1 MSEKYDTLLSS
12 VQSLQ
17 DENKAYRKRIEM
29 LEEKIEGLERSSH
42 SYRIELR
49 NVPKKDR
56 ESKEDLLNILVKTA
70 EIILCIINRM
80 ASRRAHKILE
90 LVSSS
95 SSLSLQSHEVK
106 PIAETH
112 NATVEDL
119 NNIPSENI
127 ENLPPNK
134 NLTDLRSTDGHVQSD
149 DHKKL
154 EISLVSSCDEILSEN
169 ADDHLHFSQKIDSRL
184 ISSRNI
190 ENKSCDTDEKRL
202 PTSLVPDYD
211 SDDYN
216 NLECIG
222 VQQDITKKTQPQSS
236 SSSTS
241 TSSSSSSS
249 SSSGTSSDSDDSS
262 SSKTEEEPE
271 NRNTVAVMAS
281 ECCDSDNI
289 QLRPQRCPSSNKSIN
304 ISPVYT
310 DIIKLRPA

>member
-1 MSEKYDTLLSS
+1 MDFVQRMRRAPPAAGAACWVREDPADTKPSGG
-12 VQSLQ
+12 
-17 DENKAYRKRIEM
+17 DDGC
-29 LEEKIEGLERSSH
+29 EGL
-42 SYRIELR
+42 L
-49 NVPKKDR
+49 
-56 ESKEDLLNILVKTA
+56 A

-134 NLTDLRSTDGHVQSD
+134 NLTDLRSTDGQVQSD

-211 SDDYN
+211 RAMITITWHA
-216 NLECIG
+216 LEFN
-222 VQQDITKKTQPQSS
+222 KT
-236 SSSTS
+236 
-241 TSSSSSSS
+241 
-249 SSSGTSSDSDDSS
+249 
-262 SSKTEEEPE
+262 
-271 NRNTVAVMAS
+271 
-281 ECCDSDNI
+281 
-289 QLRPQRCPSSNKSIN
+289 
-304 ISPVYT
+304 
-310 DIIKLRPA
+310 

>member
-1 MSEKYDTLLSS
+1 
-12 VQSLQ
+12 
-17 DENKAYRKRIEM
+17 
-29 LEEKIEGLERSSH
+29 
-42 SYRIELR
+42 
-49 NVPKKDR
+49 
-56 ESKEDLLNILVKTA
+56 
-70 EIILCIINRM
+70 M

-95 SSLSLQSHEVK
+95 SSLFLQSHEIK

-112 NATVEDL
+112 NATVEYL

-127 ENLPPNK
+127 ENLQPNK
-134 NLTDLRSTDGHVQSD
+134 NLTDLRSTDGQVQSD

-184 ISSRNI
+184 ISSKNI

-211 SDDYN
+211 NDDYN

-241 TSSSSSSS
+241 TSSSSSSYS
-249 SSSGTSSDSDDSS
+249 SPGTSSDSDDSS

-271 NRNTVAVMAS
+271 NRNTVAVIAS

>member
-1 MSEKYDTLLSS
+1 MAVPIKMIIINKIVYENFKTTKKYCHVVNT
-12 VQSLQ
+12 V
-17 DENKAYRKRIEM
+17 
-29 LEEKIEGLERSSH
+29 
-42 SYRIELR
+42 
-49 NVPKKDR
+49 
-56 ESKEDLLNILVKTA
+56 VKA

-119 NNIPSENI
+119 NNIPI
-127 ENLPPNK
+127 
-134 NLTDLRSTDGHVQSD
+134 
-149 DHKKL
+149 
-154 EISLVSSCDEILSEN
+154 SSCDEILSEN

>member
-1 MSEKYDTLLSS
+1 MVLHRGRYCCYLFNFLTSKC
-12 VQSLQ
+12 
-17 DENKAYRKRIEM
+17 
-29 LEEKIEGLERSSH
+29 
-42 SYRIELR
+42 
-49 NVPKKDR
+49 
-56 ESKEDLLNILVKTA
+56 ESKEA

-119 NNIPSENI
+119 NNIP
-127 ENLPPNK
+127 K
-134 NLTDLRSTDGHVQSD
+134 
-149 DHKKL
+149 
-154 EISLVSSCDEILSEN
+154 N

-310 DIIKLRPA
+310 D

>member
-1 MSEKYDTLLSS
+1 MRLTNS
-12 VQSLQ
+12 
-17 DENKAYRKRIEM
+17 
-29 LEEKIEGLERSSH
+29 
-42 SYRIELR
+42 
-49 NVPKKDR
+49 
-56 ESKEDLLNILVKTA
+56 A

-106 PIAETH
+106 PVAETH

-134 NLTDLRSTDGHVQSD
+134 NLTDLRSTDGQVQSD

-190 ENKSCDTDEKRL
+190 ENKSFDTDEKRL

-222 VQQDITKKTQPQSS
+222 VLQDITKKH
-236 SSSTS
+236 
-241 TSSSSSSS
+241 
-249 SSSGTSSDSDDSS
+249 
-262 SSKTEEEPE
+262 
-271 NRNTVAVMAS
+271 NRNHPRVQQVQVHHHLVLLLL
-281 ECCDSDNI
+281 ELPQI
-289 QLRPQRCPSSNKSIN
+289 QMILHLRKQKKNLK
-304 ISPVYT
+304 T
-310 DIIKLRPA
+310 AKQ